1 MGYSVIHSDN
11 AAHLMLNN
19 RYKVQNI
26 REYWQNKETT
36 SIYKTNSP
44 WGNLSANDATI
55 YMEELYNYYLTNT
68 SNSNELINYFKSAW
82 KVISAPNGIT
92 IANKSGWSD
101 NSLHD
106 AAIVFDDNPY
116 VLVILSSRG
125 YTEYTSYFNQI
136 SNLVYDFHHAYW
148 DEKINRCTNIS
159 E

>member
-1 MGYSVIHSDN
+1 
-11 AAHLMLNN
+11 
-19 RYKVQNI
+19 
-26 REYWQNKETT
+26 
-36 SIYKTNSP
+36 
-44 WGNLSANDATI
+44 
-55 YMEELYNYYLTNT
+55 MEELYNYYLTNT

-148 DEKINRCTNIS
+148 EEKINRCTNIS

>member
-1 MGYSVIHSDN
+1 
-11 AAHLMLNN
+11 
-19 RYKVQNI
+19 
-26 REYWQNKETT
+26 
-36 SIYKTNSP
+36 
-44 WGNLSANDATI
+44 
-55 YMEELYNYYLTNT
+55 MEELYNYYLTNT

-116 VLVILSSRG
+116 VLDGTQWELTLEFSNGRRKVCFYGNNKYPWCFDKL
-125 YTEYTSYFNQI
+125 TEFFGCYE
-136 SNLVYDFHHAYW
+136 D
-148 DEKINRCTNIS
+148 DE